1 MAAGRNPF
9 RRFKLVYRRSSTLL
23 KCAIF
28 ATIVISTAALM
39 ALRYRLADIQQ
50 ELEDARNQAAQ
61 LEQQNKELERYIA
74 ELGTVQNVKD
84 LAGKFLGLVDPN
96 TVIFIPEQ

>member
-1 MAAGRNPF
+1 MAAGQNPF

-50 ELEDARNQAAQ
+50 DLEDARNQAAQ

-84 LAGKFLGLVDPN
+84 LAGKFLGLVDPD

>member
-23 KCAIF
+23 KCAIL

-39 ALRYRLADIQQ
+39 ALRYRMADIR
-50 ELEDARNQAAQ
+50 EDLENARNEAAQ
-61 LEQQNKELERYIA
+61 LEQQNSELERYLA

-96 TVIFIPEQ
+96 TVIFVPEQ